1 MQKEYSKGHG
11 WQTTWAGEK
20 GNWQVVMELSEL
32 MKQTA
37 DLGMLLVQIKAFG
50 YYEAQKLCTWGRVM
64 EVAALNDKHL
74 GLEDRQLNA

>member
-1 MQKEYSKGHG
+1 
-11 WQTTWAGEK
+11 
-20 GNWQVVMELSEL
+20 